1 MRNPHHYTSPA
12 PSTIASHP
20 AHLQPGSASALI
32 PFCGFAGELSRLGA
46 RLEDSSLL
54 QCDKFSPVILEGELC
69 YQLNVTSHLSKPISF
84 GPAQGLLLILD
95 QNPELSVGVEPED
108 KMDARSERLDTGTVN
123 RERSARVYIHTLA
136 GHWSLKPGLHSL
148 TSVKEVT
155 GTPSFMAL
163 TQLQRGGCQ
172 AEEREGCQTQ
182 VTRQRRLL
190 YVV

>member
-1 MRNPHHYTSPA
+1 M
-12 PSTIASHP
+12 
-20 AHLQPGSASALI
+20 
-32 PFCGFAGELSRLGA
+32 SRLGT

-95 QNPELSVGVEPED
+95 QNPELSVGVKPED
-108 KMDARSERLDTGTVN
+108 KMDARSERLDTGTGN
-123 RERSARVYIHTLA
+123 RDRSARVYIHTLA

-155 GTPSFMAL
+155 GTPSYMAL